1 MYFLNGKYMTE
12 GPEMRDVARDPGA
25 LELLRVQRSR
35 LADRMR
41 LPWWYQ
47 SGAAIVWALVF
58 ALPFK
63 SRYLPQAVPTWP
75 ILVAAVAVACLL
87 QWGLTRTTGIKL
99 PFRNLRYRSPGRP
112 VGIAI
117 LVVAIA
123 LGETEYLLLE
133 RGLPAAAIAVA
144 GLAVVAEMALLQAAL
159 RVTRRELRGGGG
171 AA

>member
-1 MYFLNGKYMTE
+1 
-12 GPEMRDVARDPGA
+12 MRDVAGDPAA
-25 LELLRVQRSR
+25 LERLRVQRGR

-47 SGAAIVWALVF
+47 SGCAILWALAF

-63 SRYLPQAVPTWP
+63 SRYLPHGVRTWP

-87 QWGLTRTTGIKL
+87 QWGLTRATGIKL
-99 PFRNLRYRSPGRP
+99 PFRNLRYPSPGRP
-112 VGIAI
+112 VGIAM
-117 LVVAIA
+117 LVVSLAA
-123 LGETEYLLLE
+123 GETEFLLIR
-133 RGLPAAAIAVA
+133 RGLPVAAIVVA
-144 GLAVVAEMALLQAAL
+144 ALAVVAEMALLQAAL